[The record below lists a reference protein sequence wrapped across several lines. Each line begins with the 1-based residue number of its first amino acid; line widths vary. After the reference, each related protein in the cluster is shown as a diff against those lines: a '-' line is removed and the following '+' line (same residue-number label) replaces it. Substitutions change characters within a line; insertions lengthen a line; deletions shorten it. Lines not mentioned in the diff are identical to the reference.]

1 MAGEL
6 DPGPGQPHSASMS
19 FVFDTLAAADA
30 LRDAGMEPAQARAVA
45 TQLRAAAGAGDAVTR
60 PELEAALAK
69 LKTEL
74 VERMT
79 EGEGALRT
87 HLAESVQSLRER
99 ITEGEEALR
108 AQMAKGLQSLRAE
121 MGEGDQSLREQL
133 AETDQS
139 LKKGMAEN
147 DQSLRERIA
156 EGERTLLDRIAEYDQ
171 SLRERIA
178 ERERM
183 LLDRIAES
191 ERRHAALLWRLFGGI
206 VATAG
211 VAVAAA
217 RFLPAG
223 SVLG

>member
-1 MAGEL
+1 
-6 DPGPGQPHSASMS
+6 MS

-69 LKTEL
+69 LKTDL
-74 VERMT
+74 VERIA

-87 HLAESVQSLRER
+87 LIAESE
-99 ITEGEEALR
+99 
-108 AQMAKGLQSLRAE
+108 QSLRAHATK
-121 MGEGDQSLREQL
+121 GDQSLRAQL

-139 LKKGMAEN
+139 LREQIAET

-156 EGERTLLDRIAEYDQ
+156 EGERR
-171 SLRERIA
+171 
-178 ERERM
+178 

-191 ERRHAALLWRLFGGI
+191 ERHYAALLWRLFGGI

-217 RFLPAG
+217 RFLPAV
-223 SVLG
+223 SVVG

>member
-1 MAGEL
+1 M
-6 DPGPGQPHSASMS
+6 P

-30 LRDAGMEPAQARAVA
+30 LRDAGMEPGQARAVA

-60 PELEAALAK
+60 PELEVALAR
-69 LKTEL
+69 LKTDL
-74 VERMT
+74 MERMA

-87 HLAESVQSLRER
+87 HS
-99 ITEGEEALR
+99 TEG
-108 AQMAKGLQSLRAE
+108 
-121 MGEGDQSLREQL
+121 
-133 AETDQS
+133 
-139 LKKGMAEN
+139 

-156 EGERTLLDRIAEYDQ
+156 EVERMLL
-171 SLRERIA
+171 ERIA
-178 ERERM
+178 EGERM

-217 RFLPAG
+217 RFLPAV
-223 SVLG
+223 SVVG